1 MIPWNPMSKKLL
13 LWMDLEMT
21 GLDEK
26 SDKILE
32 IAAIITDY
40 EMNSI
45 DERHEVIYQPQT
57 VLDQMNDWCKEHH
70 GKSGL
75 TALVANGRPLAE
87 VEKELVAWTE
97 KHFGKKHG
105 KDGAVLAG
113 NSIHN
118 DRRFLDLHL
127 PLFANTLH
135 YRMVDVSS
143 FKEVFRE
150 RYGLKYEKKNA
161 HRAIGDLHE
170 SIGELK
176 FYLGY
181 VDPKLNPKIAPE

>member
-1 MIPWNPMSKKLL
+1 MSKSKL

-26 SDKILE
+26 TDQILE
-32 IAAIITDY
+32 IAAIVTDY
-40 EMNSI
+40 EFTPLAEAHWI
-45 DERHEVIYQPQT
+45 VFQPQS
-57 VLDQMNDWCKEHH
+57 VLEGMNDWCKDHH

-75 TALVANGRPLAE
+75 TAMIPTGRPLKD
-87 VEKELVAWTE
+87 VEQELCDFTLL
-97 KHFGKKHG
+97 HFGKKQG

-118 DRRFLDLHL
+118 DRKFIDLQL
-127 PLFANTLH
+127 PTFSEMLH

-150 RYGLKYEKKNA
+150 RYKIKRDKKNT
-161 HRAIGDLHE
+161 HRAIDDIRE
-170 SIGELK
+170 SIAELQH
-176 FYLGY
+176 YLSF
-181 VDPKLNPKIAPE
+181 VVKT

>member
-1 MIPWNPMSKKLL
+1 M
-13 LWMDLEMT
+13 WMDLEMT

-26 SDKILE
+26 NDKILE

-40 EMNSI
+40 EMNAI
-45 DERHEVIYQPQT
+45 DEKHYVIFQPPEV
-57 VLDQMNDWCKEHH
+57 LESMNAWCVEHH

-75 TALVANGRPLAE
+75 TALIPSGRPLAE
-87 VEKELVAWTE
+87 VETELVAWTE

-118 DRRFLDLHL
+118 DRRFLDLYM
-127 PLFANTLH
+127 PAFASTLH

-150 RYGLKYEKKNA
+150 RYQLKYEKKNA

-176 FYLGY
+176 YYLGF
-181 VDPKLNPKIAPE
+181 VNPKIN

>member
-1 MIPWNPMSKKLL
+1 
-13 LWMDLEMT
+13 MDLEMT

-26 SDKILE
+26 SDRILE

-40 EMNSI
+40 ELNSVAQKHYI
-45 DERHEVIYQPQT
+45 VYQPQS
-57 VLDQMNDWCKEHH
+57 VLDGMNDWCKETH

-75 TALVANGRPLAE
+75 TALVASGTPLDQ
-87 VEKELVAWTE
+87 VEKDLCAWVNQ
-97 KHFGKKHG
+97 HFGNKKG

-118 DRRFLDLHL
+118 DRRFIDTYMPQFADL
-127 PLFANTLH
+127 LH

-150 RYGLKYEKKNA
+150 RWHLKFEKQNP
-161 HRAIGDLHE
+161 HRAIDDLKE
-170 SIGELK
+170 SIAELGH
-176 FYLGY
+176 YLSF
-181 VDPKLNPKIAPE
+181 VKIPHS

>member
-1 MIPWNPMSKKLL
+1 MAKKQL

-26 SDKILE
+26 TDRIIEL
-32 IAAIITDY
+32 AAIVTDY
-40 EMNSI
+40 DLNPV
-45 DERHEVIYQPQT
+45 DQKHYVIHQPAEIMEN
-57 VLDQMNDWCKEHH
+57 MNDWCKEHH

-75 TALVANGRPLAE
+75 T
-87 VEKELVAWTE
+87 ELVKTGWKQETVEEELCAWVR
-97 KHFGKKHG
+97 KHFGAKKG

-118 DRRFLDLHL
+118 DRRFIDAHL
-127 PLFANTLH
+127 PAFAELLH

-150 RYGLKYEKKNA
+150 RYGIKYEKKNA
-161 HRAIGDLHE
+161 HRAIGDLEE
-170 SIGELK
+170 SIAELRH
-176 FYLGY
+176 YLGF
-181 VDPKLNPKIAPE
+181 VKLPG

>member
-1 MIPWNPMSKKLL
+1 
-13 LWMDLEMT
+13 MT

-26 SDKILE
+26 NDKILE
-32 IAAIITDY
+32 VAAIITDY
-40 EMNSI
+40 ELNEI
-45 DERHEVIYQPQT
+45 DQIHYIIFQPNEV
-57 VLDQMNDWCKEHH
+57 LENMNDWCKDHH

-75 TALVANGRPLAE
+75 TALVPSGVALELADAE
-87 VEKELVAWTE
+87 IKTWIEG
-97 KHFGKKHG
+97 HFGKRQG

-118 DRRFLDLHL
+118 DRRFIDGHMPQLSS
-127 PLFANTLH
+127 TLH

-150 RYGLKYEKKNA
+150 RWNVKYDKKNA

-176 FYLGY
+176 HYLSFVKMEPTG
-181 VDPKLNPKIAPE
+181 I

>member
-1 MIPWNPMSKKLL
+1 MSKKKL

-21 GLDEK
+21 GLDENT
-26 SDKILE
+26 DKILE

-40 EMNSI
+40 ELNPLSEKHYI
-45 DERHEVIYQPQT
+45 IFQPPEV
-57 VLDQMNDWCKEHH
+57 LENMNDWCKEHH

-75 TALVANGRPLAE
+75 TALIPTGWQLHEAE
-87 VEKELVAWTE
+87 RELTEWVEQEI
-97 KHFGKKHG
+97 GKKQG

-118 DRRFLDLHL
+118 DRRFLELHM
-127 PLFANTLH
+127 PEFAKTLH

-150 RYGLKYEKKNA
+150 RYQVKYDKKNA

-176 FYLGY
+176 YYLSF
-181 VDPKLNPKIAPE
+181 VKLPIAH

>member
-1 MIPWNPMSKKLL
+1 
-13 LWMDLEMT
+13 MT

-26 SDKILE
+26 TDKILE
-32 IAAIITDY
+32 LAAIVTDY
-40 EMNSI
+40 ELNEI
-45 DERHEVIYQPQT
+45 AQRHYVIHQPAEV
-57 VLDQMNDWCKEHH
+57 LESMNDWCKEHH

-75 TALVANGRPLAE
+75 TELVRDGTPQGIVQADLVAF
-87 VEKELVAWTE
+87 VKE
-97 KHFGKKHG
+97 HFGVKHG

-118 DRRFLDLHL
+118 DRRFIDAHL
-127 PLFANTLH
+127 PEFATLLH

-150 RYGLKYEKKNA
+150 RYQIKYEKKNA
-161 HRAIGDLHE
+161 HRAIGDLQE

-176 FYLGY
+176 HYLSF
-181 VDPKLNPKIAPE
+181 VKAPIAH

>member
-1 MIPWNPMSKKLL
+1 MAKKLL

-26 SDKILE
+26 TDKILE
-32 IAAIITDY
+32 IAAIVTDY
-40 EMNSI
+40 DLNEI
-45 DERHEVIYQPQT
+45 DQKHYVVYQPDS
-57 VLDQMNDWCKEHH
+57 VLETMNDWCKQHH
-70 GKSGL
+70 GASGL
-75 TALVANGRPLAE
+75 T
-87 VEKELVAWTE
+87 ELVRSGWKQDTVERELSAWI
-97 KHFGKKHG
+97 KSHFGEKHG

-118 DRRFLDLHL
+118 DRRFIDLHL
-127 PLFANTLH
+127 PEVAKLLH

-150 RYGLKYEKKNA
+150 RYAMKYEKKNA
-161 HRAIGDLHE
+161 HRAIGDLQE

-176 FYLGY
+176 HYLSF
-181 VDPKLNPKIAPE
+181 VKTNP

>member
-1 MIPWNPMSKKLL
+1 MAKKML

-26 SDKILE
+26 TDKILE

-40 EMNSI
+40 ELNEI
-45 DERHEVIYQPQT
+45 DRKHYVVHQSDEILEA
-57 VLDQMNDWCKEHH
+57 MNDWCKEHH

-75 TALVANGRPLAE
+75 TELVRSGWKQE
-87 VEKELVAWTE
+87 VVEKELTTWVRT
-97 KHFGKKHG
+97 HFGKKQG

-118 DRRFLDLHL
+118 DRRFIDTHL
-127 PLFANTLH
+127 PELARELH

-150 RYGLKYEKKNA
+150 RYRIKYEKKNT
-161 HRAIGDLHE
+161 HRAIDDLHE

-176 FYLGY
+176 HYLGF
-181 VDPKLNPKIAPE
+181 VKI

>member
-1 MIPWNPMSKKLL
+1 
-13 LWMDLEMT
+13 MT

-26 SDKILE
+26 TDKILE
-32 IAAIITDY
+32 FAAIITDY
-40 EMNSI
+40 ELNTVDEKHYIIFQTTEVLEGMNA
-45 DERHEVIYQPQT
+45 
-57 VLDQMNDWCKEHH
+57 WCKEHH

-75 TALVANGRPLAE
+75 TAQVPFGQPLDL
-87 VEKELVAWTE
+87 VEKDLVAWIE
-97 KHFGKKHG
+97 KHFGQKQG

-118 DRRFLDLHL
+118 DRRFLDAHM
-127 PLFANTLH
+127 PAFANTLH

-150 RYGLKYEKKNA
+150 RYNIKYDKKNA

-176 FYLGY
+176 HYLSFVK
-181 VDPKLNPKIAPE
+181 VDLTPTS